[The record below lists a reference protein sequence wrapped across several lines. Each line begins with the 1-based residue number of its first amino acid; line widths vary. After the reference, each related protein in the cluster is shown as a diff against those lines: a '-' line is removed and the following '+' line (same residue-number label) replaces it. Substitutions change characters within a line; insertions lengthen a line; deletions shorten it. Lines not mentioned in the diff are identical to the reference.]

1 MAHQGTAIW
10 EPNSL
15 PSCSRETGLKTS
27 LMKGHVDTS
36 HSSCL
41 VGFGCRGEEE
51 ACISDLLPLAS
62 LSAMNLG
69 VWFLWLGW
77 FAFHM
82 KLWQQALSSQEMLSH
97 LFRGP
102 GKPRLGFSAR
112 FTTTLSLRHDVISC
126 ACDGFLIFFFFFL
139 VPFLF
144 SFRA

>member
-1 MAHQGTAIW
+1 MGIHASALLGFFVPTQSCVRLHFMAYQGTAIW

-62 LSAMNLG
+62 LPAMNLG

-77 FAFHM
+77 FEFHM

-102 GKPRLGFSAR
+102 GKPRLA
-112 FTTTLSLRHDVISC
+112 SLLGSQRH
-126 ACDGFLIFFFFFL
+126 
-139 VPFLF
+139 
-144 SFRA
+144 